1 MSETIVKIALIIISI
16 ALIGADLWL
25 AQEYLFKARLAQT
38 VKDDLVLG
46 MMAQVVIMASAWET
60 VLKR

>member
-1 MSETIVKIALIIISI
+1 MSETIVKIALILISI

-25 AQEYLFKARLAQT
+25 AQEYMFKAHLAQT
-38 VKDDLVLG
+38 VKDDLVLC
-46 MMAQVVIMASAWET
+46 MMAQVVIMASVWET